1 MIEGIDYCFIYPKDD
16 KTITHIKLLLGE
28 YKGVVFK
35 YGKVKITEEVDGPH
49 LHFAFDVL
57 ESPERKPKK
66 LMEDVKFKTYLGDM
80 LIGLMS
86 DNIDGDIIDE
96 TRTDD
101 TETPDLLG
109 RIPEK
114 SPPLLEG

>member
-1 MIEGIDYCFIYPKDD
+1 
-16 KTITHIKLLLGE
+16 
-28 YKGVVFK
+28 
-35 YGKVKITEEVDGPH
+35 
-49 LHFAFDVL
+49 VL

-96 TRTDD
+96 TGTDD

>member
-1 MIEGIDYCFIYPKDD
+1 MKD
-16 KTITHIKLLLGE
+16 
-28 YKGVVFK
+28 VQ
-35 YGKVKITEEVDGPH
+35 
-49 LHFAFDVL
+49 
-57 ESPERKPKK
+57 
-66 LMEDVKFKTYLGDM
+66 FKTYLGDM